1 MEDKNKISHTFW
13 LNQIKAKTKASFVSW
28 ETTGDTLRLKIV
40 KDKQSNYFVLDGS
53 FENVTLETYLSLLES
68 IEE

>member
-1 MEDKNKISHTFW
+1 
-13 LNQIKAKTKASFVSW
+13 VSW

-40 KDKQSNYFVLDGS
+40 KDKQPNYFILDGS